1 MLLLGKVALL
11 KVLWNFPDTQTA
23 GHFVLKGISCS
34 FFPSNCYKISDSKQS
49 TMGKNLNYRKCA
61 DKKKESRCSSDNWSS
76 WCGCGKIILMV
87 EKKGHRSAESCFTQ
101 PLEKANSRNQSHKI
115 RSKQKNFFKHIK
127 SLNLSHWISSSSHF
141 NVAYPKWPFFME
153 TASQMQKTRNRI
165 SLSSP
170 GIIPQTSVNVHYRS
184 TQKWDCMWQWEALTW
199 LILCCTRSKQFLY

>member
-11 KVLWNFPDTQTA
+11 KVLWNFPDIQTA
-23 GHFVLKGISCS
+23 GHFVLKGISRS

-61 DKKKESRCSSDNWSS
+61 DKKKESCCSSDTWSS

-141 NVAYPKWPFFME
+141 NVAYPKWPFLWRQPLKCRKQE
-153 TASQMQKTRNRI
+153 TEFLWVPQGLFPKPLWMCITGAHRNEI
-165 SLSSP
+165 ACDNEKL
-170 GIIPQTSVNVHYRS
+170 
-184 TQKWDCMWQWEALTW
+184 
-199 LILCCTRSKQFLY
+199 